1 MKRYLLVGVAIL
13 AAACGSSSP
22 SQPSNTLPTK
32 ITFTAALNPANEIP
46 PVTNADSSGS
56 GTGTF
61 TLDLTRDSAGTIT
74 AATATFVFSLT
85 GFPAGTQIILT
96 HIHTGGPG
104 QTGSPIVNSG
114 LTAANAVQVPNGS
127 VQNQTF
133 SNIPVPPADA
143 QKIIDNPN
151 GFYYNVHTVI
161 NSGGAAR
168 AQLVKQ

>member
-1 MKRYLLVGVAIL
+1 MKRYLLVGVAIV
-13 AAACGSSSP
+13 AAACGSSP
-22 SQPSNTLPTK
+22 STPSNTLPTK
-32 ITFTAALNPANEIP
+32 IVFTAALNPANEVP

-74 AATATFVFSLT
+74 AAKATFVFSLQN
-85 GFPAGTQIILT
+85 FPANSQIILT

-104 QTGSPIVNSG
+104 ATGNPIVNSG
-114 LTAANAVQVPNGS
+114 LTAANAVQMPNGS

-133 SNIPVPPADA
+133 SNIDVTPTNA
-143 QKIIDNPN
+143 QLIIDNPN
-151 GFYYNVHTVI
+151 GFYYNVHTTL

>member
-32 ITFTAALNPANEIP
+32 ITFTAALNPANEVP
-46 PVTNADSSGS
+46 PVTNADQSGS

-74 AATATFVFSLT
+74 AAKATFVFSLQN
-85 GFPAGTQIILT
+85 FPAGTQVTLA
-96 HIHTGGPG
+96 HIHPGGPG
-104 QTGSPIVNSG
+104 INGSPVVNTG
-114 LTAANAVQVPNGS
+114 LTAANAIVLANGS

-133 SNIPVPPADA
+133 ANIDVTPTLA
-143 QKIIDNPN
+143 QQIIDNPN
-151 GFYYNVHTVI
+151 GYYYNVHTLL
-161 NSGGAAR
+161 NGGGAAR

>member
-13 AAACGSSSP
+13 AAACGSSP